1 MECNDFLEGY
11 SAYRDG
17 LVDEAERD
25 AFRAHLEGC
34 ESCARYDRVVRKGT
48 EVLRDLPRVDPPSDF
63 LARLQH
69 RIYHIE
75 DGIPLSP
82 SLGGGGAALVAV
94 AAVGLLALTWLPF
107 AARAPVEVEL
117 PAVAVDAPDRPAA
130 RATADV
136 RELVDPGPFV
146 RPSSDVD
153 EAADRLPAWSD
164 VRLVPAGAG
173 TAGAGSGAATA
184 ATLGAG
190 PAFAGSAPGPLGSGR

>member
-1 MECNDFLEGY
+1 MECKDFLEGY

-25 AFRAHLEGC
+25 AFREHRERC

-48 EVLRDLPRVDPPSDF
+48 DILRDLPPVDPPSDF

-75 DGIPLSP
+75 DGIPLS
-82 SLGGGGAALVAV
+82 STLQGGSAAVMAV
-94 AAVGLLALTWLPF
+94 AAVGLLALAWLPF

-117 PAVAVDAPDRPAA
+117 PTVAVEAPERPAPSTTA
-130 RATADV
+130 GATADA

-146 RPSSDVD
+146 RSSSEVE
-153 EAADRLPAWSD
+153 EAAEAIPAWSD
-164 VRLVPAGAG
+164 VRLAPV
-173 TAGAGSGAATA
+173 TAGGGGVF
-184 ATLGAG
+184 TLGAG
-190 PAFAGSAPGPLGSGR
+190 PAFAGSSPGAPGAGR